1 MADAEISTTTAS
13 IRPLGPLRLYLL
25 ALLIGAVASLG
36 ALFFRVLIGL
46 FHNAFFLGQLSPYYD
61 ASIHTPAS
69 PWGAG
74 VVLVPVV
81 GGMGVAFL
89 VQHFA
94 PETKGH
100 GVPEVMDAI
109 YYKKGVIRPVVVL
122 IKSLASALSIGS
134 GASVGREGPIVQIG
148 SAFGSTVGGLLK
160 LPTWQ
165 RLTLIAAGAGGGI
178 AATFNTPVGGLLFA
192 IELLLHEISVRT
204 VLPVTIATVTAAYFG
219 RFFFGAHPAFVI
231 PAFQKPDFVLTNP
244 EVLLAFLLLGALLG
258 VASAI
263 YIKSIYAFE
272 DFFERVVPRSYYL
285 RHAVGML
292 ASGALMYTLFLLTGA
307 YHVEGVGYATVQQIL
322 TGSLQVGSFLILLFL
337 LKILATSLAL
347 GSGASGG
354 IFSPGL
360 YVGAT
365 FGGAFG
371 VFLHQLFPGLP
382 IDPAAFAV
390 AGMAGLVGGATGA
403 TVTAIVMIMEM
414 TFDYSVVIPLTFTV
428 AMSYGVRRFIT
439 RQSIYT
445 LKLARRGHYIPEALY
460 SGVHELRRARDIMDR
475 RFVVLPASSPTL
487 AERTESRWIVWSE
500 EGRVEWITDR
510 SEPQAAEFSP
520 TAKRQAGGQPQNF
533 IFAREEA
540 TLVDLIARMGNREV
554 EAAIIVRDDAATSD
568 GVVGIVGKKALVDA
582 MADALEIFSG

>member
-1 MADAEISTTTAS
+1 
-13 IRPLGPLRLYLL
+13 
-25 ALLIGAVASLG
+25 
-36 ALFFRVLIGL
+36 
-46 FHNAFFLGQLSPYYD
+46 
-61 ASIHTPAS
+61 
-69 PWGAG
+69 
-74 VVLVPVV
+74 
-81 GGMGVAFL
+81 
-89 VQHFA
+89 
-94 PETKGH
+94 
-100 GVPEVMDAI
+100 
-109 YYKKGVIRPVVVL
+109 VIRPVVAL

-148 SAFGSTVGGLLK
+148 SAFGSTVAGLLK

-178 AATFNTPVGGLLFA
+178 AATFNTPVGGVLFA

-219 RFFFGAHPAFVI
+219 RVFFGAHPAFVI
-231 PAFQKPDFVLTNP
+231 PASQKPDFVVTNP

-263 YIKSIYAFE
+263 YIQSIYAFE

-285 RHAVGML
+285 RHGLGML
-292 ASGALMYTLFLLTGA
+292 VSGALMYALFIFTGA

-322 TGSLQVGSFLILLFL
+322 TGSLQVGSFLFLLFL

-360 YVGAT
+360 FVGAT
-365 FGGAFG
+365 LGGAFG
-371 VFLHQLFPGLP
+371 AFLHQLLPGLP
-382 IDPAAFAV
+382 INTAEFAV

-403 TVTAIVMIMEM
+403 AVTAIVMIMEM

-428 AMSYGVRRFIT
+428 AMSYGVRRFLT

-460 SGVHELRRARDIMDR
+460 SGGTRAEAGERHHGQELRRA
-475 RFVVLPASSPTL
+475 AS
-487 AERTESRWIVWSE
+487 W
-500 EGRVEWITDR
+500 
-510 SEPQAAEFSP
+510 
-520 TAKRQAGGQPQNF
+520 GGP
-533 IFAREEA
+533 
-540 TLVDLIARMGNREV
+540 
-554 EAAIIVRDDAATSD
+554 
-568 GVVGIVGKKALVDA
+568 VG
-582 MADALEIFSG
+582 